1 MPALLATGK
10 GRKMPQKVFV
20 NAAIRKELIAEE
32 ATTPYCAPLKQGR
45 TFWAFINISRAYFI
59 FWTMNV

>member
-32 ATTPYCAPLKQGR
+32 TAAPYCAPLKQG
-45 TFWAFINISRAYFI
+45 
-59 FWTMNV
+59 